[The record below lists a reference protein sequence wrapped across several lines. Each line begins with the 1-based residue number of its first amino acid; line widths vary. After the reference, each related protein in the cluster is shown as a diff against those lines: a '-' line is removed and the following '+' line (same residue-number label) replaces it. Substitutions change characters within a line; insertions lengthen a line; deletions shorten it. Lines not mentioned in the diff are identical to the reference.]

1 MQYLTWIA
9 LMNFRMWHLRP
20 STQPFWNTLF
30 LASSHFFKTER
41 CNFFKRNQHRCGHF
55 GIASYFYFPFAEQFE
70 LFAQVFFLM
79 FLKPLHY
86 HSFTMQ
92 LHRKLDLMPFTS
104 FTCSAIKEVGAWN
117 HPSNSYKWAPSSTH
131 EERSVC
137 DVPFSGGIALIFYY
151 MASHIFTEIV
161 LLMLINYLCF
171 FLRLK
176 VRKMCWYVC
185 V

>member
-55 GIASYFYFPFAEQFE
+55 LNVCETTSLPFIYNVIAQ
-70 LFAQVFFLM
+70 
-79 FLKPLHY
+79 
-86 HSFTMQ
+86 
-92 LHRKLDLMPFTS
+92 KLDLMPFTS
-104 FTCSAIKEVGAWN
+104 STCAAIKEVGAWN
-117 HPSNSYKWAPSSTH
+117 HPSNSYKWTPSSAH
-131 EERSVC
+131 QERSVC
-137 DVPFSGGIALIFYY
+137 DVPFSGGMALIFYY